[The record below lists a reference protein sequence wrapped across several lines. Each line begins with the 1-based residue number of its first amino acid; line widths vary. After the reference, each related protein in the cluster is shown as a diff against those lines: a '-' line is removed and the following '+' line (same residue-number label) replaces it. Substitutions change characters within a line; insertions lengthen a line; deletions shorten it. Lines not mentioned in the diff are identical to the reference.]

1 MTTYAWPDGRIYT
14 PRSMEWGRL
23 DNDRATTSSLNGYT
37 QTLSVPGMRWQVIMN
52 FGEQYQ
58 AERRKLAAFLFK
70 LDGMA
75 HRVQLYDMG
84 IGKRDGNPAGTIALS
99 SVQVASSMAQFATSV
114 SLKGCGAG
122 KTLLAED
129 KIGIGGQ
136 VFMNTDDTTADG
148 SGNMTVTVRPMA
160 RAAASTND
168 AVTTSKA
175 IALFVLAD
183 PLSVPR
189 DAGGICPPFSVR
201 FVEVFA

>member
-1 MTTYAWPDGRIYT
+1 MTTYAWPDGRDYT
-14 PRSMEWGRL
+14 PQSMEWGRL
-23 DNDRATTSSLNGYT
+23 DNDRATVSALNGYT
-37 QTLSVPGMRWQVIMN
+37 QTLSVPGMRWQVVMH

-58 AERRKLAAFLFK
+58 TARRKLSAFLFK

-99 SVQVASSMAQFATSV
+99 GVQVQTSAAQFATTMT
-114 SLKGCGAG
+114 LKTGGVG

-129 KIGIGGQ
+129 KFSVNGQ
-136 VFMNTDDTTADG
+136 LLINTDDGTFDG
-148 SGNMTVTVRPMA
+148 SNNLVVTFRPML
-160 RAAASTND
+160 RAAAATND

-175 IALFVLAD
+175 YALFVLAD

-189 DAGGICPPFSVR
+189 DPGGICPPFSVR
-201 FVEVFA
+201 FAEVFA